1 MKLSQEQQKVVESKS
16 RKLLC
21 IAPSGA
27 GKTRTMISRI
37 QHLIE
42 NCQVSPYDIAVCTFT
57 RKAAGEIKDRLMKE
71 IGTPATRITAGTMH
85 GIALKYLQTY
95 GELVGLKP
103 GKITV
108 YSNWEENYL
117 LKDVAMELGYHDGRK
132 WKNVKKGEVDAAF
145 KVYYTNGEHVLGA
158 WNKEKAKSSE
168 IMNAFFASCHENNAL
183 TYGMILTKFL
193 KLIPKISKFLTL
205 QHIMCDEVQDN
216 NPLQWQILNDLCQ
229 ACNAAQFAIGDFRQ
243 CIFSFQGSDP
253 EYLIRNQHLFD
264 VYNLTDNYRSSANIV
279 DAANQLIEHC
289 GVSIGEPM
297 NAIQGDNFH
306 PVAYHPD
313 FDSKMIADNIAYY
326 REEFT
331 EKMAVLARNHW
342 MLEKLSSLLTEAGI
356 KHEYIGKK
364 SKLVRSEE
372 FRIFHSF
379 LKLIVNEFDNFSFVL
394 IRQYL
399 ELSAQDYADIRWDST
414 VEYQSHF
421 SAWKATP
428 DKDSYTWQK
437 WFKVAERTDM
447 ASAIDLMKDI
457 DFGFETEAIF
467 EFVYAWILDHYDG
480 TIDGYLNWLATFDV
494 SDEIKEDVEGLQL
507 CTMHS
512 AKGLEWPTVIVIGLN
527 ESIFPSKQSISKN
540 DLEEERRLAYTAFTR
555 AENQLILTS
564 RPIEKDSDGQIKN
577 PVSRFIKESLS

>member
-1 MKLSQEQQKVVESKS
+1 MNLSTEQQKVVESESK
-16 RKLLC
+16 KLLC

-42 NCQVSPYDIAVCTFT
+42 NCQVSPYDICCVTFT
-57 RKAAGEIKDRLMKE
+57 RRAAGEIKDRLMKE
-71 IGTPATRITAGTMH
+71 IGIPATRITAGTMH
-85 GIALKYLQTY
+85 GIALNYLQTY

-108 YSNWEENYL
+108 YSNWEENFL
-117 LKDVAMELGYHDGRK
+117 LKDVAMELGYHNGRS

-145 KVYYTNGEHVLGA
+145 KVYYTHGVTDLNYVHANEV
-158 WNKEKAKSSE
+158 
-168 IMNAFFASCHENNAL
+168 MNAFFARCHENNAL

-205 QHIMCDEVQDN
+205 QHIMGDECQDM
-216 NPLQWQILNDLCQ
+216 NPLQWNILNTLCS
-229 ACNAAQFAIGDFRQ
+229 ACNAAQFVIGDFRQ

-297 NAIQGDNFH
+297 RAVREQIAPIVVRYKMDSTALVKGIKMGGNTFDGNVAI
-306 PVAYHPD
+306 
-313 FDSKMIADNIAYY
+313 
-326 REEFT
+326 
-331 EKMAVLARNHW
+331 LARNHW
-342 MLEKLSSLLTEAGI
+342 MLEKLSTLLTEANI

-379 LKLIVNEFDNFSFVL
+379 LKLIVNEFDNFSFLL

-399 ELSAQDYADIRWDST
+399 ELSAQEYADLRWDAT

-437 WFKVAERTDM
+437 WLKSSESSDM
-447 ASAIDLMKDI
+447 ATVIDWMKDI
-457 DFGFETEAIF
+457 DFGFDTEPIF
-467 EFVYAWILDHYDG
+467 DFVYAWILDHYDG

-507 CTMHS
+507 LTAHS
-512 AKGLEWPTVIVIGLN
+512 SKGLEFSTVILIGLN
-527 ESIFPSKQSISKN
+527 EGIFPSKQSITRN
-540 DLEEERRLAYTAFTR
+540 DLSEETRLMYVAMTR

-564 RPIEKDSDGQIKN
+564 RPLKKDDNEIKN
-577 PVSRFIKESLS
+577 PVSRFIKQAIG